1 MAQFKHIKGGEE
13 LQKFLTELPV
23 KIERNIMRSALRAGA
38 KVFADQAKINVP
50 VKSGDLKRSIELS
63 TKSKNGKITAKVK
76 AGDDIAFYAHM
87 IEFGTAK
94 HIVKLDDKDRP
105 ERMTRR
111 GKKKMIGYKT
121 INKMVNNGSL
131 VINGKF
137 VGDKINH
144 PGARAKPFMRPA
156 FDSKSSDAIR
166 AVGLKIKERLNK
178 QGINQ
183 AEGLEVGDE

>member
-1 MAQFKHIKGGEE
+1 MAQFKHIKGGEQ
-13 LQKFLTELPV
+13 LQKFLTDLPV

-38 KVFADQAKINVP
+38 KVIADEAKRNVP
-50 VKSGDLKRSIELS
+50 TQSGDLRDSIRIGTKAKRSKVS
-63 TKSKNGKITAKVK
+63 ATVK
-76 AGDDIAFYAHM
+76 AGNKKAWYYRFV
-87 IEFGTAK
+87 EFGTAAHEIK
-94 HIVKLDDKDRP
+94 PKSAK
-105 ERMTRR
+105 
-111 GKKKMIGYKT
+111 
-121 INKMVNNGSL
+121 SL
-131 VINGKF
+131 FIAGMFSELV
-137 VGDKINH
+137 NH